1 MKKIAGL
8 KINEAKYDLPNN
20 KKGKLAVLMYSGG
33 ADPKKVL
40 DYAVSVYVEKNGYHE
55 LIDAHL
61 DNPWMRVL
69 LSDIND
75 MKQDDFDED
84 EHRLIQQK
92 KN

>member
-8 KINEAKYDLPNN
+8 KINESEYDLPND
-20 KKGKLAVLMYSGG
+20 KKGKIAVLMYNGG

-40 DYAVSVYVEKNGYHE
+40 DYAVRVYVQKNGYHE

-61 DNPWMRVL
+61 DNPWMRII

-75 MKQDDFDED
+75 MSQEDFDED
-84 EHRLIQQK
+84 KHRLIK
-92 KN
+92 